1 MDRSI
6 DIRVAG
12 VALSFLLATA
22 LLLTSPSRDAAAQGL
37 SQELSIGVVD
47 KAQVANASKAWKA
60 FKKQLDGDVKRWQN
74 KVRDSEVVLAK
85 EGKALLSSKD
95 SLSPSALRDKQLALQ
110 KRQQKLSEELGKA
123 KRALDQ
129 RVLKAEQ
136 ILNKAINDA
145 ASTVGRERGL
155 MLVLNAAMVVHSDKS
170 FDLTKEV
177 TARLNRNL
185 KQLPKN

>member
-6 DIRVAG
+6 GVRLAL
-12 VALSFLLATA
+12 VALSFFLLATPVREA
-22 LLLTSPSRDAAAQGL
+22 VA
-37 SQELSIGVVD
+37 QELSVGVVD
-47 KAQVANASKAWKA
+47 KAQVANASKAWKV

-74 KVRDSEVVLAK
+74 KVRNSEAELAK

-95 SLSPSALRDKQLALQ
+95 SLSPSAVRDKQLTLQ

-136 ILNKAINDA
+136 ALNKAINDA
-145 ASTVGRERGL
+145 ASAVGRKRGL
-155 MLVLNAAMVVHSDKS
+155 TLVLNAAMVVHSDKT

-177 TARLNRNL
+177 AAQLNKDL